1 MIDFSKLIEDEM
13 TPEYAKRIIHDLS
26 PYPYLADLLVIAS
39 SFAVGVIFSI
49 CLFFLLR
56 PIMNHF
62 YRKFCTMSEDLHRCI
77 QRMIISFV
85 ACFPLVLISYSVWC
99 DGIHEWVAVMILKPL
114 WGIGIALLALTGT
127 YAIKSFGLWYKQ
139 QRNAEQRPIDGL
151 IELAICFVW
160 AAAIIVFIAMLIEKS
175 PVYLLSGLGAIAAV
189 LLLLFQH
196 TIQSF
201 VASVEINTDH
211 LVEIGDW
218 IVMETEDFED
228 IDGIVTDIS
237 LHTVKVRNWDRTQV
251 CLPISFMVSKPFVNY
266 TAMEKG
272 GGRRIQKAFLI
283 DQRTIRFLS
292 EEEVEILKGFDLLK
306 DYLEDRQTKIN
317 VYNSTR
323 SGFNTR
329 HLTNLG
335 VFRVYARR
343 YLEQNPDIR
352 ADLTLFVRELAPT
365 DSGVPFEIYCFSKE
379 VQWVPFEKVQSDITE
394 HLLAVL
400 PNFGLRV
407 FQRSSDIHQEGRH
420 QIDVVGGAFPSDSL
434 NNPVRPDIGDSSV
447 ERNS

>member
-1 MIDFSKLIEDEM
+1 MMDFSKLIEDEM

-26 PYPYLADLLVIAS
+26 PYPYLADILVIAS
-39 SFAVGVIFSI
+39 SFAVGALFSLI
-49 CLFFLLR
+49 LFLLLR
-56 PIMNHF
+56 PLLNRF
-62 YRKFCTMSEDLHRCI
+62 YRRHCTMNAELQTCI
-77 QRMIISFV
+77 SRMIISFV
-85 ACFPLVLISYSVWC
+85 GCLPLVLISYSVWC
-99 DGIHEWVAVMILKPL
+99 DGIHEWVAVLIIKPL

-292 EEEVEILKGFDLLK
+292 NEEVEILKGFDNK
-306 DYLEDRQTKIN
+306 KETEE
-317 VYNSTR
+317 
-323 SGFNTR
+323 
-329 HLTNLG
+329 
-335 VFRVYARR
+335 

-365 DSGVPFEIYCFSKE
+365 DSGVPLEIYCFTRE
-379 VQWVPFEKVQSDITE
+379 VQWVPFERVQSKIME

-400 PNFGLRV
+400 PSFGLRV
-407 FQRSSDIHQEGRH
+407 FQRSSDIHQEGRY
-420 QIDVVGGAFPSDSL
+420 QIDVVGGAFP
-434 NNPVRPDIGDSSV
+434 V
-447 ERNS
+447 ERGKSLAAPGPKQD

>member
-85 ACFPLVLISYSVWC
+85 SCLPLVLISYSVWC

-151 IELAICFVW
+151 LRLTISFIW
-160 AAAIIVFIAMLIEKS
+160 AAAVIVFIAMLVEKS
-175 PVYLLSGLGAIAAV
+175 PIYLLSGLGAIAAV
-189 LLLLFQH
+189 LLLLLQH

-201 VASVEINTDH
+201 VASVEINVDH

-237 LHTVKVRNWDRTQV
+237 LHTVKVRNWDRTLV

-266 TAMEKG
+266 TAMERG

-292 EEEVEILKGFDLLK
+292 NEEVEILKGFDLLK
-306 DYLEDRQTKIN
+306 DYLEDRQTGIN
-317 VYNSTR
+317 EYNSTH
-323 SGFNTR
+323 SGFNTC

-335 VFRVYARR
+335 VFRIYAQR
-343 YLEQNPDIR
+343 YLENNPDIR
-352 ADLTLFVRELAPT
+352 ADLTLFVRALSPSE
-365 DSGVPFEIYCFSKE
+365 SGVPLEIYCFTKE
-379 VQWVPFEKVQSDITE
+379 VQWVPFERVQSQIME

-400 PNFGLRV
+400 PSFGLRV
-407 FQRSSDIHQEGRH
+407 FQRSSDIHQEGRY
-420 QIDVVGGAFPSDSL
+420 QIDVVGGAFPFERGKSL
-434 NNPVRPDIGDSSV
+434 AAPGPKQD
-447 ERNS
+447 